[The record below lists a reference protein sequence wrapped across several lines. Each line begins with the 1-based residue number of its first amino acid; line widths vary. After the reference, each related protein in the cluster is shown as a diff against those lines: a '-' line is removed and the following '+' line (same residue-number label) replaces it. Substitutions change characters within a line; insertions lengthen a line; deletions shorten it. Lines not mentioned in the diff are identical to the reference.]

1 MPSCKSL
8 RWRADARYISFF
20 TLYGGQFTFLT
31 QLLTLNYLLYS
42 PPTQQ
47 HSFFRNLPLY
57 SWGNRVFLGGWEFLF
72 SWLQLIVSSKCRFY
86 LFLTFVM
93 LPCTDVEKLILMPS
107 RDYSLGLRRWY
118 SNLDTRE
125 LNATLGLVP
134 LINRRK
140 LHIVLLTEKCLDS
153 SVPPYLNNSYH
164 LNASVHTVST
174 RLSDDIRIPKV
185 NQEVSKISFRLSG
198 AMEFNDL
205 PCHIKWKESSQREL
219 KTFSSIRW

>member
-8 RWRADARYISFF
+8 RRRANAWYISFF

-47 HSFFRNLPLY
+47 QSFFRNLPLY

-72 SWLQLIVSSKCRFY
+72 PWLQLIVSSKWRFY

-107 RDYSLGLRRWY
+107 RDYSLELYLLVTWLRIVP
-118 SNLDTRE
+118 
-125 LNATLGLVP
+125 TLTAP
-134 LINRRK
+134 TTAPARK
-140 LHIVLLTEKCLDS
+140 DS
-153 SVPPYLNNSYH
+153 LGTDSH
-164 LNASVHTVST
+164 A
-174 RLSDDIRIPKV
+174 R
-185 NQEVSKISFRLSG
+185 
-198 AMEFNDL
+198 A
-205 PCHIKWKESSQREL
+205 C
-219 KTFSSIRW
+219 